1 MKVIMR
7 VNNHVLRAAG
17 RRAFKEKIA
26 KYVNNLNE
34 ENLNKISNLSPSEAH
49 SEFEEFD
56 VSTAEVAKREVKN
69 RPD

>member
-26 KYVNNLNE
+26 EYVNSINI
-34 ENLNKISNLSPSEAH
+34 ENLNKISELTPSKAH
-49 SEFEEFD
+49 S
-56 VSTAEVAKREVKN
+56 
-69 RPD
+69 